1 MPLIDMTSDLT
12 SLRFGRDRRGGGD
25 SGQPYFTKDIP
36 ERLQSINFATSFLG
50 NDFLVR
56 GGVAS
61 TTNVLDDSQRL
72 TKFLTSFNSPNGALF
87 VAKQQL
93 LARHNPLT
101 GAGPD
106 RFYLP
111 TNTLAQAAV
120 NPIGIHFMKDGK
132 KLKLNEKE
140 KYASLAKDQAGY
152 NTSELGL
159 ENRNKLLLL
168 FESKIITP
176 TIDPIPPVNDIDQ
189 AVEFGYQTGDFSGLT
204 VSTNN
209 LATAVEGQ
217 NQFRNNLG
225 LFGISTDRTLIQ
237 SYQGGPNSTLG
248 GKTQTRRVE
257 FTDKG
262 IVDNRLITNV
272 NNRFILYTPDLIIQ
286 RGSSKYNTG
295 FSNFG
300 GAGLSNF
307 QTKFKQQDGREA
319 TGATVDRV
327 NELIGNPTDYSR
339 FNRVQTYG
347 DPSTAKIGPGGQPRD
362 RSVYYTTDPKNISN
376 EEINKIYRP
385 DSVNATPLY
394 STAEESAN
402 DEISDLIKFNIGVL
416 DLDSTGATR
425 NTTWLHFRAYISN
438 FSDSYQGSW
447 NPVKYMGRGNNF
459 YKYDGYTRDINM
471 DFRVVVH
478 SKYEQAFLYDKLNY
492 LASAIAPNYSAGGF
506 MRGNLVKLTVGDY
519 LNNTVGILNG
529 ISFSIPEESP
539 WDIGRDLDG
548 KLSDKSLQLPFIID
562 VGGFKF
568 TPIHNFIDKTIDS
581 NYITEGKAKPD
592 QRYISLGP
600 EGRGYQFTQA
610 KRKEVN
616 NVQSET

>member
-61 TTNVLDDSQRL
+61 ATSVLDDSQRL
-72 TKFLTSFNSPNGALF
+72 TKFLTSFKSPNGALF

-111 TNTLAQAAV
+111 TNTLAQATV

-132 KLKLNEKE
+132 KLNLSDDE
-140 KYASLAKDQAGY
+140 KYDKRTRDLY
-152 NTSELGL
+152 NTNQLGV
-159 ENRNKLLLL
+159 ENKNKLLLL
-168 FESKIITP
+168 YETKIITP
-176 TIDPIPPVNDIDQ
+176 RVDPNINPEGGV
-189 AVEFGYQTGDFSGLT
+189 GGLLSSLGDTNIQSINSFK
-204 VSTNN
+204 NN
-209 LATAVEGQ
+209 LDI
-217 NQFRNNLG
+217 
-225 LFGISTDRTLIQ
+225 FGIASDPTLIS
-237 SYQGGPNSTLG
+237 SYVGGPNATLG

-257 FTDKG
+257 FTTQG
-262 IVDNRLITNV
+262 ITN
-272 NNRFILYTPDLIIQ
+272 NKLSSSDRSKFILFTPNLIIK
-286 RGSSKYNTG
+286 RGNGQNETGLVGNSGNTG
-295 FSNFG
+295 FGSTGISNFTQEF
-300 GAGLSNF
+300 LTSE
-307 QTKFKQQDGREA
+307 GRAE
-319 TGATVDRV
+319 TGVPESRV
-327 NELIGNPTDYSR
+327 KNLIGEPTNYTT
-339 FNRVQTYG
+339 FNRATTYG
-347 DPSTAKIGPGGQPRD
+347 DPDPGNASLERD
-362 RSVYYTTDPKNISN
+362 RSVYYTTDPRTISKQ
-376 EEINKIYRP
+376 EIDRIYRP

-548 KLSDKSLQLPFIID
+548 KLSGKSLQLPFIID